1 MCLLL
6 EQLWFPKGD
15 YCLDKA
21 SQSILTREG
30 PHDVSF
36 AHLVFGGS
44 LCSAAQG
51 RPWAWRLWVIRPSI
65 TLYHSQRAGLE
76 LSSQPGKCYLRA
88 VTGVLY
94 PDDGA
99 HTHRHT
105 IQAVPSI
112 GLKLDT
118 ALSHMVTA
126 KHRAGRRTERLIL
139 PSAGAGT
146 VAVTVFINLR
156 RLIGRWGR

>member
-76 LSSQPGKCYLRA
+76 LSSHPGKCYPRA

-99 HTHRHT
+99 HTHRQFHQSGWSLIRLFLT
-105 IQAVPSI
+105 WSQLSTGLGGGLNGWYCQALGQVPSQS
-112 GLKLDT
+112 
-118 ALSHMVTA
+118 LSS
-126 KHRAGRRTERLIL
+126 LIF
-139 PSAGAGT
+139 AD
-146 VAVTVFINLR
+146 
-156 RLIGRWGR
+156 